1 MFFLTR
7 YIYSAYLIYF
17 LYHYNIGIV
26 LKRQVQIIRRLFMR
40 KAANN
45 ISRCVACGVCA
56 LQCPRDAITIYKGCY
71 AVVNTSK
78 CVGCGICEKACPAGS
93 IAVCDTDRE
102 ARDDKQKE

>member
-1 MFFLTR
+1 
-7 YIYSAYLIYF
+7 
-17 LYHYNIGIV
+17 
-26 LKRQVQIIRRLFMR
+26 MR

-45 ISRCVACGVCA
+45 KSRCVACGVCA